1 MRQREGDGMLT
12 IPLEKLAFIV
22 EKAREFDV
30 EVEPETQDEA
40 SDPADDR
47 AGATAALQDVPDN
60 PAEQE
65 LADAIDGLNV
75 DERLDVVAL
84 MWIGRGDFDAEEW
97 DQARAQAAERAETP
111 TSRYLA
117 GTPML
122 ADHLEE
128 GLEEIGYAVEDIAPE

>member
-1 MRQREGDGMLT
+1 MLT

-22 EKAREFDV
+22 EKAREFEV
-30 EVEPETQDEA
+30 EVEPETPDEA

-47 AGATAALQDVPDN
+47 AGATAALQDLPDN

-65 LADAIDGLNV
+65 LADALDGLNA

-84 MWIGRGDFDAEEW
+84 MWVGRGDFEPDEW
-97 DQARAQAAERAETP
+97 DQARAQAAESAEAP
-111 TSRYLA
+111 TARYLT

-122 ADHLEE
+122 AEYLEE
-128 GLEEIGYAVEDIAPE
+128 GLEELGYAIEDVRPA